1 MSNAFPV
8 TSITLIKKFQ
18 SMPPGGDEAHWVRF
32 WDLYAPAMRQFAVWK
47 GGEKNADDI
56 VMKVFEKLVDVLR
69 QGKYDPASG
78 RFHSYLATMI
88 SNEVHMQHRKDEVR
102 RQDDHVTIDSGLSET
117 LLDNGADAA
126 EQLDADWQ
134 RAVLAA
140 AVEHVLTKSALS
152 DRDRKVYR
160 AYVQENK
167 PIDKV
172 AAEFGITRNLVS
184 QIKTRIER
192 RIAAIGRELA
202 APHS

>member
-1 MSNAFPV
+1 MSAAFPL
-8 TSITLIKKFQ
+8 TSITLIQKIK

-56 VMKVFEKLVDVLR
+56 VMKVLEKLVDVLR
-69 QGKYDPASG
+69 QGRYDPKAG

-88 SNEVHMQHRKDEVR
+88 CNEIHMQHRKDEVR
-102 RQDDHVTIDSGLSET
+102 RQEDHVTIDSGISDT
-117 LLDNGADAA
+117 LLDGSADAA

-167 PIDKV
+167 PIEQV
-172 AAEFGITRNLVS
+172 AADFGITRNLVS

-202 APHS
+202 ASRG

>member
-1 MSNAFPV
+1 MSTAFPV
-8 TSITLIKKFQ
+8 TSITLIQKFK

-56 VMKVFEKLVDVLR
+56 VMKVLEKLVDVLR
-69 QGKYDPASG
+69 EGKYDPTAG

-102 RQDDHVTIDSGLSET
+102 RQEDHVTIDSGITDT
-117 LLDNGADAA
+117 LLDGGANAA

-134 RAVLAA
+134 RAVVAA

-167 PIDKV
+167 PIEKV

-202 APHS
+202 NPRS

>member
-1 MSNAFPV
+1 MGSIFPN
-8 TSITLIKKFQ
+8 TSITLLRSIAAEKT
-18 SMPPGGDEAHWVRF
+18 GGNESEWARF
-32 WDLYAPAMRQFAVWK
+32 FELYHPAMRKFVQMKANRNDV
-47 GGEKNADDI
+47 DDI
-56 VMKVFEKLVDVLR
+56 VQDVLVKLVDVLR
-69 QGKYDPASG
+69 NGKYDPAAG

-102 RQDDHVTIDSGLSET
+102 RQDDHVTLDSGISET
-117 LLDNGADAA
+117 ILDGGADAV
-126 EQLDADWQ
+126 EQIDADWQ

-167 PIDKV
+167 PIEKV

-192 RIAAIGRELA
+192 RIAAIGRQLA
-202 APHS
+202 APHG

>member
-1 MSNAFPV
+1 MSTAFPV
-8 TSITLIKKFQ
+8 TSITLIQKFK

-56 VMKVFEKLVDVLR
+56 VMKVLEKLVDVLR
-69 QGKYDPASG
+69 NGKYDPSAG

-102 RQDDHVTIDSGLSET
+102 RQEDHVTLDSGMSET
-117 LLDNGADAA
+117 LLDDGANAV
-126 EQLDADWQ
+126 EQIDADWQ

-172 AAEFGITRNLVS
+172 AEEFGITRNLVS

-202 APHS
+202 APRS

>member
-1 MSNAFPV
+1 MSTAFPV
-8 TSITLIKKFQ
+8 TSITLIQKFK

-69 QGKYDPASG
+69 NGKYDPAAG

-102 RQDDHVTIDSGLSET
+102 RQEDHVTLDSGISET
-117 LLDNGADAA
+117 ILDGGANAV
-126 EQLDADWQ
+126 EQIDADWQ

-167 PIDKV
+167 PIEKV

-192 RIAAIGRELA
+192 RIAAIGRQLA
-202 APHS
+202 APGN

>member
-8 TSITLIKKFQ
+8 TSITLIQKFQ
-18 SMPPGGDEAHWVRF
+18 TMPPGGDEAHWVRF

-56 VMKVFEKLVDVLR
+56 VMKVLEKLVDVLR

-167 PIDKV
+167 PIEEV
-172 AAEFGITRNLVS
+172 ASEFGITRNLVS
-184 QIKTRIER
+184 QIKVRIER
-192 RIAAIGRELA
+192 RIAVIGRELA
-202 APHS
+202 SHRS

>member
-8 TSITLIKKFQ
+8 TSITLIQKFQ
-18 SMPPGGDEAHWVRF
+18 TMPPGGDEAHWVRF

-56 VMKVFEKLVDVLR
+56 VMKVLEKLVDVLR

-167 PIDKV
+167 PIEEV
-172 AAEFGITRNLVS
+172 ASEFGITRNLVS
-184 QIKTRIER
+184 QIKVRIER

-202 APHS
+202 SHRS

>member
-1 MSNAFPV
+1 MSAAFPL
-8 TSITLIKKFQ
+8 TSITLIQKIK

-56 VMKVFEKLVDVLR
+56 VMKVLEKLVDVLR
-69 QGKYDPASG
+69 QGRYDPKAG

-88 SNEVHMQHRKDEVR
+88 CNEIHMQHRKDEVR
-102 RQDDHVTIDSGLSET
+102 RQEDHVTIDSGISDT
-117 LLDNGADAA
+117 LLDGSADAA

-160 AYVQENK
+160 AYIQENK
-167 PIDKV
+167 PIDEV
-172 AAEFGITRNLVS
+172 ASEFGITRNLVS

-202 APHS
+202 ASRG

>member
-1 MSNAFPV
+1 MSAAFPV
-8 TSITLIKKFQ
+8 TSITLIQEFK
-18 SMPPGGDEAHWVRF
+18 SLPPGGDDAHWVRF

-56 VMKVFEKLVDVLR
+56 VMKVLEKLVDVLR
-69 QGKYDPASG
+69 EGKYDPKVG

-102 RQDDHVTIDSGLSET
+102 RQEDHVTLDSGISET
-117 LLDNGADAA
+117 ILDNGANAA
-126 EQLDADWQ
+126 EQLDEDWQ

-172 AAEFGITRNLVS
+172 AEEFGITRNLVS

-202 APHS
+202 APHN